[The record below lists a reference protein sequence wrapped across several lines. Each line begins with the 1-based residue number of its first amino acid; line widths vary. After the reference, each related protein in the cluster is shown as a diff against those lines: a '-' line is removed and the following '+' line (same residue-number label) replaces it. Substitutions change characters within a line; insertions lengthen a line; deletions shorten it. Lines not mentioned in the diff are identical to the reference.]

1 VVFVVNRT
9 LASNGQA
16 PTQRRTSRSKRPR
29 QFIFMFISS
38 KIRIAWE
45 DKRELRKQC
54 KKEVPER
61 NISRKCGC
69 CVEELAKMVQHTR
82 RVCSEIPSLQL

>member
-1 VVFVVNRT
+1 
-9 LASNGQA
+9 
-16 PTQRRTSRSKRPR
+16 
-29 QFIFMFISS
+29 MFISS

-69 CVEELAKMVQHTR
+69 CVEELAKWYNTQGGCVQRYLRFSSDYRSTW
-82 RVCSEIPSLQL
+82 ELF